1 MSAPLLAQQQHVL
14 SPVFST
20 PIRSYS
26 DSQWFSLWA
35 RYMNLFVFAARLRH
49 ILCIGWLGHAKP
61 SHPWLSPPPVKVT
74 LDEFI
79 DGIMRCKGPARAI
92 DQVAM
97 HAELKQLDATWI
109 VQWDVGLSLSLL

>member
-1 MSAPLLAQQQHVL
+1 M
-14 SPVFST
+14 
-20 PIRSYS
+20 
-26 DSQWFSLWA
+26 
-35 RYMNLFVFAARLRH
+35 
-49 ILCIGWLGHAKP
+49 
-61 SHPWLSPPPVKVT
+61 KVT